1 MVTDGNAHEALP
13 DGTELQIRLPPE
25 LEAGVWSNFAVVR
38 HSPYEFTLDFIRL
51 DFSGNQSPRRG
62 VVVQRVNMSPQ
73 FVEQLIS
80 ALTDNMSKFASNL
93 APSSLESLGEPGDDA
108 EPE

>member
-1 MVTDGNAHEALP
+1 MAESNPHEALP
-13 DGTELQIRLPPE
+13 DGTKLQIRLPPE

-51 DFSGNQSPRRG
+51 DFSGTQSPRRG

-80 ALTDNMSKFASNL
+80 ALSDNMSKFASNL
-93 APSSLESLGEPGDDA
+93 APSSLESLDDHDDD
-108 EPE
+108 PD

>member
-1 MVTDGNAHEALP
+1 
-13 DGTELQIRLPPE
+13 
-25 LEAGVWSNFAVVR
+25 
-38 HSPYEFTLDFIRL
+38 
-51 DFSGNQSPRRG
+51 
-62 VVVQRVNMSPQ
+62 MSPQ

-108 EPE
+108 EG

>member
-1 MVTDGNAHEALP
+1 MTEGTSPESLP
-13 DGTELQIRLPPE
+13 DGTKLQIRLPPE

-51 DFSGNQSPRRG
+51 DFSGSQSPRRG

-80 ALTDNMSKFASNL
+80 ALSDNMSKFASNL
-93 APSSLESLGEPGDDA
+93 APSSLETLGESSDD
-108 EPE
+108 EPDA

>member
-1 MVTDGNAHEALP
+1 MTDGNTHEALP
-13 DGTELQIRLPPE
+13 DGTKLQIRLPPE

-51 DFSGNQSPRRG
+51 DFSGKQSPRRG

-93 APSSLESLGEPGDDA
+93 APSSLESLGESSDDA
-108 EPE
+108 EG

>member
-1 MVTDGNAHEALP
+1 MNPQP
-13 DGTELQIRLPPE
+13 DGTNVQIRLPPE

-51 DFSGNQSPRRG
+51 DFSEQQAPQRG
-62 VVVQRVNMSPQ
+62 VVVQRINMSPQ

-80 ALTDNMSKFASNL
+80 ALTDNMSKFAASMT
-93 APSSLESLGEPGDDA
+93 PSSLESLSPPTLDDDL
-108 EPE
+108 P